1 MMKEDLGCVESWCKA
16 SVSNFFCYSRTIFH
30 VNVFK

>member
-16 SVSNFFCYSRTIFH
+16 SVSNTQVQLC
-30 VNVFK
+30 